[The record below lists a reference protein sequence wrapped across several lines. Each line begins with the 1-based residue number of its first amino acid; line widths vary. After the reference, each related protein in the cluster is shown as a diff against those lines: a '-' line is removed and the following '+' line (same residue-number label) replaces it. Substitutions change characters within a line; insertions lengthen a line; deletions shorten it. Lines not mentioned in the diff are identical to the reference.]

1 MTDTVR
7 RPSTAEAQPEP
18 GSTARHRPPAPLDK
32 AVFGVAAAIVVAFVL
47 WGALNPTGMGEVTG
61 SVLTWLED
69 SFGWL
74 FVLTTASFVVF
85 SGYLALSRYGNVR
98 LGRDDSEPEFSTFS
112 WVSMMFATGMGIG
125 LIFWGVAE
133 PLTHLNTPP
142 MGMAEPGT
150 PEAARLAMEYT
161 FFHWGLHPWAIYA
174 VIGLSIAYFAYRK
187 GHGNLISGAFR
198 PLIGDAAGRAPG
210 KAVDVVAI
218 FATLVGSA
226 TSLGLGALQ
235 ITGGLDTVFDGSG
248 KSVGLALVVIWVLTA
263 CFVVSAVTGVE
274 KGVQFLSNANAVAAV
289 VLVLFLF
296 VVGPT
301 VFILGT
307 FTEGVGAYLTQ
318 LPTMSGRTGA
328 FDPDQASWLNGW
340 TIFYWA
346 WWVSWTPFVGM
357 FIARISK
364 GRTIRQ
370 FVAYVIVVPSLV
382 SFVWFSIMGGA
393 AFDLQLNRGR
403 PLGRTLAEEGTESI
417 LFTVLRS
424 YPLAA
429 VTVVLA
435 ILLIAIFF
443 ITGADSA
450 SIVMGMLSQ
459 NGEEEP
465 RRWLVVFWGVAQGA
479 VASMLLWSGGDD
491 LRAGL
496 TALQNLVIIV
506 GGAFMLV
513 IIAMCV
519 SLMTSLRSEPYE
531 STLPVRVRKA
541 VQHVQQHQQE
551 EQHAIALTALG
562 ASHEEIVR
570 AGISG
575 GPSVTPDRHDVG
587 SPHVVDVR
595 DPALADPARPEDGGA
610 VPGDDAAAR
619 SQAGDRRAR

>member
-1 MTDTVR
+1 VAARRIGSRPKGFAVTDTAR
-7 RPSTAEAQPEP
+7 RTTT
-18 GSTARHRPPAPLDK
+18 GSDSGLGSGEDRSHPFPVDRG
-32 AVFGVAAAIVVAFVL
+32 VFLVAAAVVVAFVL
-47 WGALNPTGMGEVTG
+47 WGALRPGAMGETTTSTLG
-61 SVLTWLED
+61 WLERN
-69 SFGWL
+69 FGWL
-74 FVLTTASFVVF
+74 FVLTTAAFVVF
-85 SGYLALSRYGNVR
+85 SGYLALSRYGNIK
-98 LGRDDSEPEFSTFS
+98 LGADDSVPEFSTFS

-174 VIGLSIAYFAYRK
+174 VIGLAIAYFAYRK
-187 GHGNLISGAFR
+187 GYGNLISGTFR

-210 KAVDVVAI
+210 KAIDVVAI
-218 FATLVGSA
+218 FATLFGSA

-235 ITGGLDTVFDGSG
+235 ITGGLDNVFDGSG
-248 KSVGLALVVIWVLTA
+248 KSVGLALAVIWVLTA
-263 CFVVSAVTGVE
+263 CFVVSAVTGIE

-289 VLVLFLF
+289 ALVLFLF

-301 VFILGT
+301 VFMLST
-307 FTEGVGAYLTQ
+307 FTEGVGVYLTQ

-328 FDPDQASWLNGW
+328 FDADQATWLNGW

-346 WWVSWTPFVGM
+346 WWISWTPFVGM

-393 AFDLQLNRGR
+393 AFDLQLNQGVA
-403 PLGRTLAEEGTESI
+403 LGKILADEGTESI
-417 LFTVLRS
+417 LFTVLRD
-424 YPLAA
+424 YPLSSI
-429 VTVVLA
+429 TVVLA
-435 ILLIAIFF
+435 IFLIAIFF

-459 NGEEEP
+459 HGEEEP
-465 RRWLVVFWGVAQGA
+465 KRWLVIFWGVAQGA
-479 VASMLLWSGGDD
+479 VASVLLWSGGDD

-506 GGAFMLV
+506 GSVFMLV
-513 IIAMCV
+513 IITMCV
-519 SLMTSLRSEPYE
+519 SLMKALRAEPYE
-531 STLPVRVRKA
+531 STLPSRVRRA
-541 VQHVQQHQQE
+541 VQYVQRRDQQK
-551 EQHAIALTALG
+551 QHAIALTALG
-562 ASHEEIVR
+562 AEYHEIE
-570 AGISG
+570 
-575 GPSVTPDRHDVG
+575 PDAKEHPTDQP
-587 SPHVVDVR
+587 PH
-595 DPALADPARPEDGGA
+595 
-610 VPGDDAAAR
+610 
-619 SQAGDRRAR
+619 

>member
-1 MTDTVR
+1 MTDTVDTPPTATEPPVGVRR
-7 RPSTAEAQPEP
+7 RP
-18 GSTARHRPPAPLDK
+18 LDRV
-32 AVFGVAAAIVVAFVL
+32 VFGVAAAAVVAFVL
-47 WGALNPTGMGEVTG
+47 WGALSPEDMGATTT
-61 SVLTWLED
+61 STLTWLEK

-85 SGYLALSRYGNVR
+85 SGYLALSRYGNIK
-98 LGRDDSEPEFSTFS
+98 LGPDDAVPEFSTFS

-133 PLTHLNTPP
+133 PLTHLNSPP

-150 PEAARLAMEYT
+150 AEAARLAIEYT
-161 FFHWGLHPWAIYA
+161 FFHWGFHPWSIYA

-187 GHGNLISGAFR
+187 GYGNLISGTFR

-210 KAVDVVAI
+210 KAIDVVAI
-218 FATLVGSA
+218 FATLFGSA

-235 ITGGLDTVFDGSG
+235 ITGGLDNVFEGGSE
-248 KSVGLALVVIWVLTA
+248 SVALAILVIWVLTA
-263 CFVVSAVTGVE
+263 CFVVSAVTGID
-274 KGVQFLSNANAVAAV
+274 KGVQYLSNANAIAAAV
-289 VLVLFLF
+289 LVCFLF

-301 VFILGT
+301 VFILST
-307 FTEGVGAYLTQ
+307 FTEGIGAYLTQ

-328 FDPDQASWLNGW
+328 FDADQASWLNGW

-370 FVAYVIVVPSLV
+370 FVAFVIVVPSFV
-382 SFVWFSIMGGA
+382 SFIWFSIMGGA
-393 AFDLQLNRGR
+393 AFDLQLNRGQD
-403 PLGRTLAEEGTESI
+403 LGTVLAEEGTESI
-417 LFTVLRS
+417 LFTVLRD
-424 YPLAA
+424 YPMSS

-459 NGEEEP
+459 HGDEEP
-465 RRWLVVFWGVAQGA
+465 RRWLVIFWGTAQGA
-479 VASMLLWSGGDD
+479 VASVLLWSGGDE

-513 IIAMCV
+513 IITMCV
-519 SLMTSLRSEPYE
+519 SLMKALRAEPYE
-531 STLPVRVRKA
+531 STLPSRLRRA
-541 VQHVQQHQQE
+541 VQYVQRTDQQ
-551 EQHAIALTALG
+551 EQHAIALAALG
-562 ASHEEIVR
+562 ADHLEIVPD
-570 AGISG
+570 ADGT
-575 GPSVTPDRHDVG
+575 PSER
-587 SPHVVDVR
+587 
-595 DPALADPARPEDGGA
+595 E
-610 VPGDDAAAR
+610 
-619 SQAGDRRAR
+619 AGDPSQQPS

>member
-1 MTDTVR
+1 MTDTVHRSTRESEPDPLPEHEPR
-7 RPSTAEAQPEP
+7 RSL
-18 GSTARHRPPAPLDK
+18 PLDR
-32 AVFGVAAAIVVAFVL
+32 AVFAVAAVAVAAFVL
-47 WGALNPTGMGEVTG
+47 WGALAPTQMGETTTTT
-61 SVLTWLED
+61 LTWLEE

-74 FVLTTASFVVF
+74 FVLTTAAFVVF
-85 SGYLALSRYGNVR
+85 SGYLALSRYGNIR
-98 LGRDDSEPEFSTFS
+98 LGPDDSEPEFSTFS

-133 PLTHLNTPP
+133 PLTHLNNPP

-187 GHGNLISGAFR
+187 GYGNLISGAFR

-218 FATLVGSA
+218 FATLFGSA

-235 ITGGLDTVFDGSG
+235 ITGGLDNVFDGSG
-248 KSVGLALVVIWVLTA
+248 ESVALALLVIWILTA
-263 CFVVSAVTGVE
+263 CFVVSAVTGIE
-274 KGVQFLSNANAVAAV
+274 KGVQFLSNANAIAAV

-301 VFILGT
+301 VFILST
-307 FTEGVGAYLTQ
+307 FTEGMGVYLTQ

-328 FDPDQASWLNGW
+328 FDADQAAWLNGW

-346 WWVSWTPFVGM
+346 WWISWTPFVGM

-393 AFDLQLNRGR
+393 AFDLQLNQGKD
-403 PLGRTLAEEGTESI
+403 LGKTLADEGTESI
-417 LFTVLRS
+417 LFTVLRD
-424 YPLAA
+424 YPLSS

-459 NGEEEP
+459 NGEEDP
-465 RRWLVVFWGVAQGA
+465 KRWLVIFWGVAQGA
-479 VASMLLWSGGDD
+479 VASVLLWSGGDD

-506 GGAFMLV
+506 GGVFMLV

-519 SLMTSLRSEPYE
+519 SLMKALRAEPYE
-531 STLPVRVRKA
+531 STLPSRVRRA
-541 VQHVQQHQQE
+541 VQYVQRHDQE
-551 EQHAIALTALG
+551 QEHTIALAALG
-562 ASHEEIVR
+562 ADHEDIV
-570 AGISG
+570 
-575 GPSVTPDRHDVG
+575 PDAQERR
-587 SPHVVDVR
+587 S
-595 DPALADPARPEDGGA
+595 DPPP
-610 VPGDDAAAR
+610 PDA
-619 SQAGDRRAR
+619 